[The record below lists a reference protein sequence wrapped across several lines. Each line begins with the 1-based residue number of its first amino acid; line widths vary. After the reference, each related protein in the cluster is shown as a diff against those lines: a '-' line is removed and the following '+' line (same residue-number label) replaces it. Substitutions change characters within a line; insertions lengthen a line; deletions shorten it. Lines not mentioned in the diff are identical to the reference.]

1 MSVVHT
7 FRAGRFEEAIA
18 QVKRTLG
25 EDALIVSRRDL
36 GPHELRLGESRGVEV
51 TAISGREAE
60 RNDIELRTYTSNAL
74 GILDRRL
81 RASGVPDRAVDQLVA
96 TLRKRHT
103 GRELGPTALQELL
116 AEVLSQELLFGGG
129 VGAARVIALVG
140 PTGVGKTTTIAKIAA
155 HEHLVRRQRVGL
167 VTIDEYRVGGV
178 EQLGRYADLIGCPME
193 VASDARSLE
202 VALRKLSKQDLVLVD
217 TAGRSPRDT
226 WAINSMSECL
236 HGAQEPIEV
245 HLCLPVAMR
254 ERELR
259 TVVEQC
265 SLLSPSRLT
274 CTKVDEAICCGTI
287 VAAHIQSGLP
297 LGYFTTGQRVPEDL
311 SVASAELLAA
321 LLCGEDVN

>member
-1 MSVVHT
+1 MVHT

-18 QVKRTLG
+18 QVKRVLG
-25 EDALIVSRRDL
+25 DDALIVSRRDL
-36 GPHELRLGESRGVEV
+36 GPSELRLGEPRGVEV
-51 TAISGREAE
+51 TAIANRDAQ
-60 RNDIELRTYTSNAL
+60 RDELDVHESSAL

-81 RASGVPDRAVDQLVA
+81 RASGVPDRAADSLIQ
-96 TLRKRHT
+96 TLRRRV
-103 GRELGPTALQELL
+103 GSREIGQAALQELL
-116 AEVLSQELLFGGG
+116 AKVLRDELLFSGGAS
-129 VGAARVIALVG
+129 AARVIALVG

-155 HEHLVRRQRVGL
+155 HEQLVRRQNVGL
-167 VTIDEYRVGGV
+167 VTIDEYRIGGI

-202 VALRKLSKQDLVLVD
+202 VALRKLGNADLVLVD
-217 TAGRSPRDT
+217 TAGRSPRDA
-226 WAINSMSECL
+226 WALRAMAECL
-236 HGAQEPIEV
+236 HGAQEPVEV

-259 TVVEQC
+259 TAIEHC
-265 SLLSPSRLT
+265 SVLQPSRLT
-274 CTKVDEAICCGTI
+274 CTKIDEAICCGSI

-297 LGYFTTGQRVPEDL
+297 LGYFTTGQRVPEDI

>member
-18 QVKRTLG
+18 QVKRMLG

-36 GPHELRLGESRGVEV
+36 GPHELSLGESRGVEV
-51 TAISGREAE
+51 TAISGRDAQHSEI
-60 RNDIELRTYTSNAL
+60 NTRTASAL

-81 RASGVPDRAVDQLVA
+81 RTSGVPDRAVDSLLS
-96 TLRKRHT
+96 TIRRRT
-103 GRELGPTALQELL
+103 SGRELGPVALQEQL
-116 AEVLSQELLFGGG
+116 AVVLGQELLFAGG
-129 VGAARVIALVG
+129 VGAARVLALVG

-155 HEHLVRRQRVGL
+155 HEQLVRRKKVGL

-202 VALRKLSKQDLVLVD
+202 VALRKLGKQDLVLVD

-226 WAINSMSECL
+226 WALNSMAECL

-245 HLCLPVAMR
+245 HLCLPVAIR

-259 TVVEQC
+259 TTVEQC

-274 CTKVDEAICCGTI
+274 CTKIDEAICCGTI

-311 SVASAELLAA
+311 SVASADLLAA

>member
-1 MSVVHT
+1 MVHT

-18 QVKRTLG
+18 QVKRVLG
-25 EDALIVSRRDL
+25 DDALIVSRRDL
-36 GPHELRLGESRGVEV
+36 GPSELRLGESRGVEV
-51 TAISGREAE
+51 TAIANRDAQREEIDVHA
-60 RNDIELRTYTSNAL
+60 SSAL

-81 RASGVPDRAVDQLVA
+81 RASGVPERAADSLIA
-96 TLRKRHT
+96 TLRKRV
-103 GRELGPTALQELL
+103 GSREVGPAALQELL
-116 AEVLSQELLFGGG
+116 AKVLQNELLFSGG
-129 VGAARVIALVG
+129 VSAARVLALVG

-155 HEHLVRRQRVGL
+155 HEQLVRRQRVGL
-167 VTIDEYRVGGV
+167 VTIDEYRIGGV

-202 VALRKLSKQDLVLVD
+202 VALRKLENADLVLVD
-217 TAGRSPRDT
+217 TAGRSPRDA
-226 WAINSMSECL
+226 WALQQMAECL
-236 HGAQEPIEV
+236 HGAQEPVEV

-259 TVVEQC
+259 TAIEHC
-265 SLLSPSRLT
+265 SVLQPSRLT
-274 CTKVDEAICCGTI
+274 CTKIDEAICCGSI

-297 LGYFTTGQRVPEDL
+297 LGYFTTGQRVPEDI

>member
-18 QVKRTLG
+18 QVKRMLG

-36 GPHELRLGESRGVEV
+36 GPHELRLGEARGVEV
-51 TAISGREAE
+51 TAISGRDAAQSALDV
-60 RNDIELRTYTSNAL
+60 RSHMGNAL
-74 GILDRRL
+74 GILERRL
-81 RASGVPDRAVDQLVA
+81 RASGVPERAVDSLL
-96 TLRKRHT
+96 TTIRKRHQ
-103 GRELGPTALQELL
+103 GRDLGTTALKELL
-116 AEVLSQELLFGGG
+116 AGVLSEELLFAGGKT
-129 VGAARVIALVG
+129 AARVIALVG

-155 HEHLVRRQRVGL
+155 HEQLVRRQRVGL

-202 VALRKLSKQDLVLVD
+202 VALRKLGKQDLVLVD

-226 WAINSMSECL
+226 FALSAMAECL
-236 HGAQEPIEV
+236 AGAQEPIEV

-259 TVVEQC
+259 TTVEQC

-274 CTKVDEAICCGTI
+274 CTKIDEAVCCGTI

-311 SVASAELLAA
+311 SVASAELLAG

>member
-1 MSVVHT
+1 VVHT
-7 FRAGRFEEAIA
+7 FRAGRFEDAIA
-18 QVKRTLG
+18 QVKRKLG

-51 TAISGREAE
+51 TAISGQDAAHSALDVRAH
-60 RNDIELRTYTSNAL
+60 LGNAL

-81 RASGVPDRAVDQLVA
+81 RASGVPDRAVDSLLN
-96 TLRKRHT
+96 TLRKRQD
-103 GRELGPTALQELL
+103 GRELGSTALKELL
-116 AEVLSQELLFGGG
+116 ASVLGEELLFGGG

-155 HEHLVRRQRVGL
+155 HEQLVRRKSVGL

-178 EQLGRYADLIGCPME
+178 EQLGRYADLIGCSME

-202 VALRKLSKQDLVLVD
+202 VALRKLGKQDLVLVD

-226 WAINSMSECL
+226 FAMSSMSETL
-236 HGAQEPIEV
+236 AGAQEPIEI

-259 TVVEQC
+259 TAVEQC
-265 SLLSPSRLT
+265 SQLSPSRLT
-274 CTKVDEAICCGTI
+274 CTKVDEAVCCGTI

-311 SVASAELLAA
+311 SVASADLLAG